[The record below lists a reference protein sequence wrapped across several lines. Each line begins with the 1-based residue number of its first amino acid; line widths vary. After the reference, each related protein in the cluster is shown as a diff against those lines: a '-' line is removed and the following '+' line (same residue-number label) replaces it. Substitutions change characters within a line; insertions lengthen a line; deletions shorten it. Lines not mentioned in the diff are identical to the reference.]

1 MMLMSWPT
9 LMKRPRSLMIAASMR
24 RAFLRCFSS
33 VRRSIAAGR
42 RNRREIARPTYDSAT
57 WVVTK

>member
-1 MMLMSWPT
+1 
-9 LMKRPRSLMIAASMR
+9 MKRPRSLMIAPSFR
-24 RAFLRCFSS
+24 RAFLRCFSR

-42 RNRREIARPTYDSAT
+42 RNRREMARPNYERAT

>member
-9 LMKRPRSLMIAASMR
+9 LMKRPRSLMMAASIR

-33 VRRSIAAGR
+33 VRRAMVAGR
-42 RNRREIARPTYDSAT
+42 RNRRAIARPRYERAT